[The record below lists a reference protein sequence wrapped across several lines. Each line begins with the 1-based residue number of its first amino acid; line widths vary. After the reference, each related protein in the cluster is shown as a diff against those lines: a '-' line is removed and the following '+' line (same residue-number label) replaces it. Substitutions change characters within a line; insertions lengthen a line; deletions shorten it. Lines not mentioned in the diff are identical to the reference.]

1 MIATAENHRQIT
13 KPIVGLRR
21 VLGASPLAEGGGY
34 RRGVGAERGRD
45 WRNPRAGCRLGER
58 GGKVRLAEV
67 GDRSPFCLAEV
78 GESGPSRR
86 AEMGGNAPLPP
97 SADGGI
103 GEAAG
108 ESDAREILRA
118 CGKEMGLPEG
128 MWYRGV
134 PCTPVSTI
142 KCGTDGNAIGM

>member
-45 WRNPRAGCRLGER
+45 WRNPRAGCRPCER

-86 AEMGGNAPLPP
+86 AEMGETPP
-97 SADGGI
+97 FRRVQT
-103 GEAAG
+103 GELG
-108 ESDAREILRA
+108 KRLGSLCPA